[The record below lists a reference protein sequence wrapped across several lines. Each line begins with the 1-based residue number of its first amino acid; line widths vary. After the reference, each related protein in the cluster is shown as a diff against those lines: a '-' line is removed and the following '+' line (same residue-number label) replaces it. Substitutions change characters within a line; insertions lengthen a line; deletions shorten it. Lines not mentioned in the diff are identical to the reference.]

1 MKLKSDYKVR
11 KIAGESVIV
20 RMGQQNVKM
29 TTIISLNPTSEWLWE
44 QLQGVEFDAEKV
56 ADLLTGEYEVEREV
70 ALKLRAGLLQL
81 HHLLWH
87 ILTVKFF
94 YRCNG
99 SVLYCLNH
107 NYKLRTKTKRP
118 LGYET
123 LRYEN

>member
-70 ALKLRAGLLQL
+70 ALKDAEAWIALL
-81 HHLLWH
+81 
-87 ILTVKFF
+87 
-94 YRCNG
+94 
-99 SVLYCLNH
+99 
-107 NYKLRTKTKRP
+107 TKAD
-118 LGYET
+118 LVSE
-123 LRYEN
+123 